1 MDLLERRRRSRTVP
15 ATVVPLQ
22 PDKPAPTRA
31 GRLRVL
37 VVTESFLPQVNGVTN
52 SVRRVLEH
60 LAAEGHE
67 AELVAPTGPATYA
80 GFPVTLARGA
90 CLPFY
95 ADFRIGLET
104 RRRLRGTMER
114 FRPDVVHIASPAAL
128 GLQAARAA
136 RSLGI
141 PTVAIYQTDLVGF
154 AEQYGVPGSARAMGA
169 LTRRIHLGVDRTLA
183 PSTASIAQLAGLGVH
198 AVARWPRGVDQEL
211 FAPTR
216 RDEALH
222 AELAPDGRVLVGYV
236 GRLAAEK
243 ELELLVH
250 VDRLPGVRLVLV
262 GGGPEEARLRALLP
276 DAAFLGVLHGEE
288 LARAH
293 ATLDVFVHTGRHE
306 TYCQSAQEA
315 LASGV
320 PVVAPR
326 AGGPID
332 VVPDGVAGH
341 LYAPGDADGPGGPRR
356 ATGGAPGAPSSDGDR
371 RPPERAGPDVA
382 GGQRA
387 AGGPLPRGRPDS
399 RHPPPRRLS
408 VSRTTCTASSTV
420 STRWTCSSIARP
432 AASARSSGHTG
443 SSSVQ

>member
-104 RRRLRGTMER
+104 RRRLRGDDGALPPRRRAHRLTR
-114 FRPDVVHIASPAAL
+114 GARPTRRR
-128 GLQAARAA
+128 GRRG
-136 RSLGI
+136 RSGI

-154 AEQYGVPGSARAMGA
+154 AERYGVPGSARAMGA

-222 AELAPDGRVLVGYV
+222 AELATDGRVLVGYV

-341 LYAPGDADGPGGPRR
+341 LYAPGDAEELVAHVERLVARPVLRRRMAIAARQSVQGRTWRAVNELLVDHYREVGRTPVTRRR
-356 ATGGAPGAPSSDGDR
+356 AG
-371 RPPERAGPDVA
+371 
-382 GGQRA
+382 
-387 AGGPLPRGRPDS
+387 
-399 RHPPPRRLS
+399 
-408 VSRTTCTASSTV
+408 
-420 STRWTCSSIARP
+420 
-432 AASARSSGHTG
+432 
-443 SSSVQ
+443 